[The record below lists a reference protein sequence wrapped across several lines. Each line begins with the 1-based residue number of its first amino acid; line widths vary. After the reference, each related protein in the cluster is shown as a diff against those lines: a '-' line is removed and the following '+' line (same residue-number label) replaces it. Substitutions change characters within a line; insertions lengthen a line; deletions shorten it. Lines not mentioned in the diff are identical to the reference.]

1 LDKFGTIS
9 GEWNVLLWLRKA
21 VLYTPYYYWRA
32 VMFSPLPLDIR
43 ATLLRLLM
51 NDNMP
56 AAKRLY
62 EAWTKERP
70 EEIT

>member
-1 LDKFGTIS
+1 MERLVMAKES
-9 GEWNVLLWLRKA
+9 C
-21 VLYTPYYYWRA
+21 LYMPYYFWRA